1 MKRFFFLGIV
11 LVFILVAAGE
21 LARLSIGPIN
31 GVLPND
37 LLIGILGLVWLS
49 QKIFIERKWT
59 KSILWAPFF
68 VFITIAGISLI
79 NGSKELTTKETLLS
93 SFYLVRFIEYFLL
106 AFIVHDLAQDKIY
119 RKNIF
124 KVIVGSALLIAILG
138 FLQLKFFPDFTEFQ
152 EAGWDPHINRLLST
166 WFDPNFVGGMFALV
180 LSLILGKLSV
190 EGKLKKNSW
199 LIIAGTI
206 LLIALFVTYSRS
218 AYLTFMAAVGIIG
231 LLKSRKILIG
241 ALIASLLLISVSDR
255 ALDRV
260 TDMIHSAQSLI
271 TTSAELPDAT
281 ARLRIESWE
290 NAIIIIKDHPWLGVG
305 YNTYSYVQTNYGFVK
320 DLEEHSSTGSDST
333 ILTILATTGFIGLA
347 AYLWLIGAML
357 WLGFWGRKNALC
369 LGFLGG
375 LCGLLIHSIFVNGL
389 LYTPILIFFYSALG
403 LILPPLKSSIKIN
416 K

>member
-1 MKRFFFLGIV
+1 IMKRFFFLGIV

-49 QKIFIERKWT
+49 QKIFIERKWP

-260 TDMIHSAQSLI
+260 TDMIHS
-271 TTSAELPDAT
+271 
-281 ARLRIESWE
+281 
-290 NAIIIIKDHPWLGVG
+290 
-305 YNTYSYVQTNYGFVK
+305 
-320 DLEEHSSTGSDST
+320 
-333 ILTILATTGFIGLA
+333 
-347 AYLWLIGAML
+347 
-357 WLGFWGRKNALC
+357 
-369 LGFLGG
+369 
-375 LCGLLIHSIFVNGL
+375 
-389 LYTPILIFFYSALG
+389 
-403 LILPPLKSSIKIN
+403 
-416 K
+416 